1 MEIWVQTPVMQIL
14 HVPVFLALLG
24 ITPLL
29 AQVGIPPNPLVTP
42 KKFKTRAVGGGVN
55 PGATVDPGKSTN
67 PSVRYVTHIVL
78 CDSRMWTNTEGKPL
92 EAKLIAYEDLVAEA
106 PDGAAEP
113 VMPAPPADPTVTRG
127 GKVRLLVSQKPAE
140 IALDRLSV
148 ADREFIA
155 QLQAAL
161 AKKAAAGR

>member
-1 MEIWVQTPVMQIL
+1 MQIPR
-14 HVPVFLALLG
+14 VTVVLALLG

-29 AQVGIPPNPLVTP
+29 AQVEIPANPQVTP

-55 PGATVDPGKSTN
+55 PGATVDAGKSAS
-67 PSVRYVTHIVL
+67 PGVRYITHVVL
-78 CDSRMWTNTEGKPL
+78 SESRLWTNTEGKPL

-106 PDGAAEP
+106 PEGTAEP
-113 VMPAPPADPTVTRG
+113 IMPAPPMNPTVTRG
-127 GKVRLLVSQKPAE
+127 GKIRLLVNQKPAE

-148 ADREFIA
+148 ADREFIGH
-155 QLQAAL
+155 LQAAL

>member
-1 MEIWVQTPVMQIL
+1 MQIPCVTVL
-14 HVPVFLALLG
+14 LALLG
-24 ITPLL
+24 LTPLL
-29 AQVGIPPNPLVTP
+29 AQAEIPANPLVTP

-55 PGATVDPGKSTN
+55 PGATVDAGKPANPG
-67 PSVRYVTHIVL
+67 VRYVTHVVL
-78 CDSRMWTNTEGKPL
+78 SDSRMWTNSEGKPL

-106 PDGAAEP
+106 PEDAAEP
-113 VMPAPPADPTVTRG
+113 VMPATPANPTVTRG

-140 IALDRLSV
+140 IALERLSV
-148 ADREFIA
+148 ADREFIS